1 MESLL
6 SYIEEKINEHPS
18 LSKAEEVRS
27 LLDVLDELDL
37 STEVRES
44 LHRLRRVIDLFL
56 SQVSSADPELTSFQA
71 LKSADQQFSKIKQE
85 LTHYKSNKNANHITN
100 ASTAADSILSSAKA
114 LWVPALDLDLDQV
127 RDAISSF
134 RKSVGQNA
142 RYAEQELTETRKVI
156 ENLREE
162 ANALRNSI
170 KEQKLRLDSVVNE
183 FQSQFSKAEETRRS
197 EAASAIK
204 TEEEKMEQLRSV
216 YEENFNASIE
226 DSKTELNRV
235 SEDLNDKAD
244 SVISELEKL
253 KEKAER
259 LLHVIANTGMVGG
272 YQRVANEERIVGR
285 FWDGVSLLSLAGMV
299 GFAIYAFHGTFDDFN
314 PGVFF
319 ARFGVVLTFAALAGY
334 GARQADKHHKV
345 ERRNRRVELELASI
359 DPFLAELPDDER
371 NQVKAAVADR
381 LFAREDLQGGSF
393 LGGVNRNHESEK

>member
-1 MESLL
+1 M

-18 LSKAEEVRS
+18 LSRAEEVRS
-27 LLDVLDELDL
+27 LIDVLDELGL

-85 LTHYKSNKNANHITN
+85 LAQYKSNKNVNHITN

-114 LWVPALDLDLDQV
+114 LWVPAIDLDLDQV

-142 RYAEQELTETRKVI
+142 RYAEQELGETRKAI
-156 ENLREE
+156 ESLREE
-162 ANALRNSI
+162 ANALKVSI
-170 KEQKLRLDSVVNE
+170 KEQKSRLDSVVNE
-183 FQSQFSKAEETRRS
+183 FQSQFSKAEEARRS
-197 EAASAIK
+197 EAASVLKA
-204 TEEEKMEQLRSV
+204 EEEKMEQLRSS
-216 YEENFNASIE
+216 YEENFDASIE
-226 DSKTELNRV
+226 GSKTKLNSVSGELSV
-235 SEDLNDKAD
+235 KAD
-244 SVISELEKL
+244 GVISGLENL

-259 LLHVIANTGMVGG
+259 LVHVIANTGMVGG
-272 YQRVANEERIVGR
+272 YQRVANEERRVGR

-314 PGVFF
+314 LGAFL

-359 DPFLAELPDDER
+359 DPFLAELPDDEK
-371 NQVKAAVADR
+371 NKIKAAVADR

-393 LGGVNRNHESEK
+393 LDEVKKKHESEKSR

>member
-1 MESLL
+1 M

-18 LSKAEEVRS
+18 LSRAEEVRS
-27 LLDVLDELDL
+27 LLDVLDGLDL

-85 LTHYKSNKNANHITN
+85 LTQFKSNKNANHITN
-100 ASTAADSILSSAKA
+100 ASAAADSILSSARA
-114 LWVPALDLDLDQV
+114 LWVPAIDLDLDQM

-142 RYAEQELTETRKVI
+142 RYAEQELAETRKAI
-156 ENLREE
+156 EILREE
-162 ANALRNSI
+162 ANTLKNSI
-170 KEQKLRLDSVVNE
+170 KEQKSRLDSVVNE
-183 FQSQFSKAEETRRS
+183 FQSQFSKAEEARRS
-197 EAASAIK
+197 EAASALK
-204 TEEEKMEQLRSV
+204 TEEETMEKLRSS
-216 YEENFNASIE
+216 YEEKFDASI
-226 DSKTELNRV
+226 DNAKKNLNNV
-235 SEDLNDKAD
+235 SEDLSAKAD
-244 SVISELEKL
+244 GYISELENL
-253 KEKAER
+253 KDKAER
-259 LLHVIANTGMVGG
+259 LVHVIANTGMVGG
-272 YQRVANEERIVGR
+272 YQRVANEERRVGR

-299 GFAIYAFHGTFDDFN
+299 GFAIYAFRGTFEDFN
-314 PGVFF
+314 PGVFL

-371 NQVKAAVADR
+371 NRVKAAVADR
-381 LFAREDLQGGSF
+381 LFAREDLQGGGF
-393 LGGVNRNHESEK
+393 LGEVKKKQESEK

>member
-1 MESLL
+1 M

-18 LSKAEEVRS
+18 LSRADEVRS
-27 LLDVLDELDL
+27 LLDVLDGLDL

-85 LTHYKSNKNANHITN
+85 LTQFKSNKNANHITN
-100 ASTAADSILSSAKA
+100 ASAAADSILSSAKA

-142 RYAEQELTETRKVI
+142 RYAEQELAETRKAI
-156 ENLREE
+156 ESLREE
-162 ANALRNSI
+162 ANTLKNSI
-170 KEQKLRLDSVVNE
+170 KEQKSRLDSVVNE
-183 FQSQFSKAEETRRS
+183 FQSQFSKAEEARRS
-197 EAASAIK
+197 EAASALK
-204 TEEEKMEQLRSV
+204 TEEETMENLRSS
-216 YEENFNASIE
+216 YEEKFDASIA
-226 DSKTELNRV
+226 DSKEKLNNV
-235 SEDLNDKAD
+235 SEDLSAKAD
-244 SVISELEKL
+244 GVISELENL

-259 LLHVIANTGMVGG
+259 LVHVIANTGMVGG
-272 YQRVANEERIVGR
+272 YQRVANEERRVGR

-299 GFAIYAFHGTFDDFN
+299 GFAIYAFHGTFEDFN
-314 PGVFF
+314 PGVFL

-381 LFAREDLQGGSF
+381 LFAREDLQGGGF
-393 LGGVNRNHESEK
+393 LAEVNKKQESEK